1 MSLFATLIH
10 SFGSWFALP
19 TAETDDDPPEPTTPT
34 VSGYLQGAVGR
45 AEAIEPTDEQI
56 IVARQPLPFSSDVCF
71 SDGRVGNWILVDE
84 NAVIDVRSHQ

>member
-19 TAETDDDPPEPTTPT
+19 SRDDELPEPTTPT
-34 VSGYLQGAVGR
+34 VSGYLQGAIGR
-45 AEAIEPTDEQI
+45 SEALEPTDEQI